1 MSDTDFSNGRQGN
14 TPTQKSP
21 EKATSIQQ
29 IVIGTDSSVG
39 YTHESD
45 KRASLFQAFQI
56 LWRQP
61 PPPKATSPKAR
72 YLPPSATDQLT
83 SSAKRQASVLA
94 GGGPNRNQ
102 AASLPILECLNVLG

>member
-1 MSDTDFSNGRQGN
+1 MNQTNALASFKPFRFFGGN
-14 TPTQKSP
+14 
-21 EKATSIQQ
+21 
-29 IVIGTDSSVG
+29 
-39 YTHESD
+39 
-45 KRASLFQAFQI
+45 
-56 LWRQP
+56 P
-61 PPPKATSPKAR
+61 PPTKATSPKAR